1 MLKPTPSGL
10 IRGIYRWDLLG
21 LAINGIVGAGIFGL
35 PSQVYRYTGRYSVV
49 AFVVCAL
56 VISSIVLCF
65 AEVGGRFSE
74 SGGPYLYAREAF
86 GPLIGFEVG
95 WLLWLARVTSFA
107 TISNLLIGY
116 LSYFWPQAGAGWVRV
131 AVISVIVMVLTG
143 LNLSGVR
150 QAAIVSNTFVIGK
163 LIPLLLFVAGGLFF
177 VKWADFGSPA
187 NTSFKEFSQAVLLS
201 VFAFSGFEYTGILAG
216 ETKEPQRNL
225 PFAILSAVAITATLF
240 VLIQVVCI
248 GTLPSLA
255 SSQRPLAD
263 AARNF
268 WGAAGGLMI
277 TVGVIISTA
286 GTLSII
292 MLGAPRVLFALAEQG
307 QLPGFLKAIHPRFH
321 TPHVAILL
329 SAVVILVVKISGT
342 FIYALT
348 ISTITRRLT
357 YAATCGALIA
367 LRRKSDAP
375 PSTFELPSGLA
386 VSAIALVLCIW
397 LIVSSTWREARD
409 TAIAAT
415 VGLLFYATHRLW
427 EYTVSYRR
435 R

>member
-1 MLKPTPSGL
+1 VELVLNSRSGL

-131 AVISVIVMVLTG
+131 AVISAIVIVLTG

-177 VKWADFGSPA
+177 VKWADFSSPA
-187 NTSFKEFSQAVLLS
+187 NTSFKAFSQAVLLS

-225 PFAILSAVAITATLF
+225 PFAILSAVAVTATLF

-248 GTLPSLA
+248 GTLPGLA

-277 TVGVIISTA
+277 TVGVMISTS

-307 QLPGFLKAIHPRFH
+307 QLPAFLKATHPRFH
-321 TPHVAILL
+321 TPHLAILV
-329 SAVVILVVKISGT
+329 SAVVVWVVTVSGT

-348 ISTITRRLT
+348 VSSITRLLT
-357 YAATCGALIA
+357 YAATCAALVV

-375 PSTFELPSGLA
+375 PTTFELPSGIA
-386 VSAIALVLCIW
+386 VSAIALALCIW
-397 LIVSSTWREARD
+397 LIASSTWREARD
-409 TAIAAT
+409 TAIAAAI
-415 VGLLFYATHRLW
+415 GLLFYAAYRLW
-427 EYTVSYRR
+427 QRTVS
-435 R
+435 